1 MEIRDVPT
9 RIATAVRQEKSRARG
24 SESQRYTLSDSGDGG
39 SASYEDEGTNESS
52 VRLMHVG
59 CVLLATT
66 RVKHEPLIEPG
77 CIVSKTRSSGD
88 LGEAMWVIGRPSV
101 DPGDI
106 MGVVSEE
113 AAVAFLV
120 I

>member
-1 MEIRDVPT
+1 
-9 RIATAVRQEKSRARG
+9 
-24 SESQRYTLSDSGDGG
+24 
-39 SASYEDEGTNESS
+39 
-52 VRLMHVG
+52 MHVG

-113 AAVAFLV
+113 AAVSRDTFLTNQYPKLKSLD
-120 I
+120 

>member
-1 MEIRDVPT
+1 MIE
-9 RIATAVRQEKSRARG
+9 
-24 SESQRYTLSDSGDGG
+24 
-39 SASYEDEGTNESS
+39 
-52 VRLMHVG
+52 HVG

-88 LGEAMWVIGRPSV
+88 LGEAAMWVIGRPSV

-106 MGVVSEE
+106 MGVV
-113 AAVAFLV
+113 
-120 I
+120 